1 MDGRWFHVED
11 ITVHH
16 HCDDEFAVLIRDNLV
31 HVDQPIEAGGG
42 DAGPTPTELFVAS
55 LAACAAFY
63 ARRYL
68 ARHGLP
74 ADGLEVTA
82 TYTMSDRPPSR
93 VTGIEVHI
101 RPPSTIS
108 EHRRKALLAV
118 AEHCTVH
125 NSIVRTPEIRIDIDP
140 AAQAA

>member
-1 MDGRWFHVED
+1 MDD

-16 HCDDEFAVLIRDNLV
+16 HHDDEFAVLVRGNLI

-42 DAGPTPTELFVAS
+42 DAGPTPTELFVTS

-74 ADGLEVTA
+74 AEGLDVTA
-82 TYTMSDRPPSR
+82 TYTMSDRPPAR
-93 VTGIEVHI
+93 VTCIALRI
-101 RPPSTIS
+101 RPPAAIP
-108 EHRRKALLAV
+108 EHRRKALIAV

-125 NSIVRTPEIRIDIDP
+125 NSIMRIPEIRIDIDP

>member
-1 MDGRWFHVED
+1 MED

-16 HCDDEFAVLIRDNLV
+16 HFDDEFAVLVRDNLI
-31 HVDQPIEAGGG
+31 HVDQPLEAGGG

-55 LAACAAFY
+55 LAACAGFY

-74 ADGLEVTA
+74 AEGLEVSA
-82 TYTMSDRPPSR
+82 AYAMSDRPPAR
-93 VTGIEVHI
+93 VTGIELRI
-101 RPPSTIS
+101 RPPANIP
-108 EHRRKALLAV
+108 EQRRRALIAV

-125 NSIVRTPEIRIDIDP
+125 NSIMRPPQIRIDIET
-140 AAQAA
+140 AATAA

>member
-1 MDGRWFHVED
+1 MDD

-16 HCDDEFAVLIRDNLV
+16 HYDDEFAVLIRDNLIL
-31 HVDQPIEAGGG
+31 VDQPLEAGGG

-74 ADGLEVTA
+74 AEGLEVGA
-82 TYTMSDRPPSR
+82 TYQVSDRPPAR
-93 VTGIEVHI
+93 VTGIDLRI
-101 RPPSTIS
+101 QLPATIP
-108 EHRRKALLAV
+108 EQRRKALIAV
-118 AEHCTVH
+118 VERCTVH
-125 NSIVRTPEIRIDIDP
+125 NSITHLPLIEIDIET
-140 AAQAA
+140 AAHAA

>member
-1 MDGRWFHVED
+1 MDD

-16 HCDDEFAVLIRDNLV
+16 HYDDEFAVLVRDNLI

-74 ADGLEVTA
+74 ANGLEVTA
-82 TYTMSDRPPSR
+82 TYTMSDRPPAR
-93 VTGIEVHI
+93 VTGIALRI
-101 RPPSTIS
+101 LPPAALP
-108 EHRRKALLAV
+108 EHRRKALIAV

-125 NSIVRTPEIRIDIDP
+125 NSIMRTPDIRIDIDT
-140 AAQAA
+140 AARAA

>member
-1 MDGRWFHVED
+1 VDD
-11 ITVHH
+11 IKVHH
-16 HCDDEFAVLIRDNLV
+16 HYDDQFAVLVRDNLI

-55 LAACAAFY
+55 LAACVAFY

-74 ADGLEVTA
+74 ADGLDVTA
-82 TYTMSDRPPSR
+82 TYTMSDRPPAR
-93 VTGIEVHI
+93 VAGIAVRI
-101 RPPSTIS
+101 TPPAALPD
-108 EHRRKALLAV
+108 HRRKALIAV
-118 AEHCTVH
+118 AEHCAVH
-125 NSIVRTPEIRIDIDP
+125 NSIMRTPDIRIDMDQ

>member
-1 MDGRWFHVED
+1 VDD

-16 HCDDEFAVLIRDNLV
+16 HYDDEFAVLVRDNLI

-74 ADGLEVTA
+74 ADGLDVTA
-82 TYTMSDRPPSR
+82 NSTMSDRPPAR
-93 VTGIEVHI
+93 VTGITVRI
-101 RPPSTIS
+101 TPPAALP
-108 EHRRKALLAV
+108 EQRRKALIAV
-118 AEHCTVH
+118 ADHCTVH
-125 NSIVRTPEIRIDIDP
+125 NSMMRTPETRIDVD
-140 AAQAA
+140 QAARAA

>member
-1 MDGRWFHVED
+1 MDD
-11 ITVHH
+11 IMIHH
-16 HCDDEFAVLIRDNLV
+16 HHDDEFAVLVRDNLL
-31 HVDQPIEAGGG
+31 HVDQPMEAGGG

-55 LAACAAFY
+55 LAACVAFY

-82 TYTMSDRPPSR
+82 TYAMSDRPPAR
-93 VTGIEVHI
+93 VTDVEV
-101 RPPSTIS
+101 RVQPPAAIP
-108 EHRRKALLAV
+108 EHRRKALIAV

-125 NSIVRTPEIRIDIDP
+125 NSIMRTPDIRIDIDM
-140 AAQAA
+140 AARAA